1 MNISFFAEK
10 TNMVGQKLLNQK
22 TKLTVSQAHYNMSII
37 NKKTESLIESR
48 ATKLPRK

>member
-10 TNMVGQKLLNQK
+10 TNMVGPKFLNRK
-22 TKLTVSQAHYNMSII
+22 TKLTASLVHYNVSII